1 MSRVTKLRKVSQ
13 VTKVTKLDI
22 LTASSLSFE
31 LSPSNHVTVRPEN
44 LEDKSSFPVLEGSFT
59 GNLLVAM
66 PSMSDQRFHRS
77 VIYLCAHNPDGAMGI
92 IINRLAGGLS
102 YGTLMSEL
110 GIEIAPQNNDRPVF
124 IGGPVEPTRGFI
136 LHTAD
141 HVEENTLLIENL
153 QGKNAASHSEINLS
167 GKTESGAKLALSST
181 TDMLRAIHQ
190 GKGPHKNILA
200 LGYAG
205 WGPGQLESELQTNSW
220 LAVDADEELIF
231 GSNNS
236 TKWTRALKKLGI
248 DPAMLSSD
256 GGRA

>member
-1 MSRVTKLRKVSQ
+1 MSIVKKLPKLSL

-22 LTASSLSFE
+22 LTAGSLSLE
-31 LSPSNHVTVRPEN
+31 LGPSNQISGHSGAVEA
-44 LEDKSSFPVLEGSFT
+44 KSSYPVLQGSFT

-66 PSMSDQRFHRS
+66 PNMTDQRFHRS

-102 YGTLMSEL
+102 YGSLMNEL
-110 GIEIAPQNNDRPVF
+110 GIEIEPKNNDRPVF
-124 IGGPVEPTRGFI
+124 IGGPVEPSRGFI

-141 HVEENTLLIENL
+141 HVEESTLLIENT
-153 QGKNAASHSEINLS
+153 QGKNSEINLS
-167 GKTESGAKLALSST
+167 GKIDLSTKLALSST

-190 GKGPHKNILA
+190 GKGPHKNILV

-248 DPAMLSSD
+248 DPAMLSLD